1 MKKLLSVFGIF
12 TLCLTFTGCD
22 KDEDEIEN
30 KIEEITSNSIVG
42 AWGITHI
49 ARCIEDENGPLED
62 FDYYVHRLPVYTEN
76 GIGATTTSTPTVL
89 LTSILLI
96 K

>member
-1 MKKLLSVFGIF
+1 MKKLLSVFGILA
-12 TLCLTFTGCD
+12 LCLTFAGCD

-42 AWGITHI
+42 AWEITHI
-49 ARCIEDENGPLED
+49 ARCIENEDGPLED
-62 FDYYVHRLPVYTEN
+62 FDYYVHRLPAYTEKWDWSYYYFN
-76 GIGATTTSTPTVL
+76 SDGT